1 MAWFKRK
8 DNNIQTATPKE
19 MPEGVWIKVPSTGEM
34 IHKRELEQ
42 HLYVDPVSNYHFKVG
57 SKEYFD
63 ILFDVD
69 TRIRSRYPT
78 NGSIGFYRSKE
89 IQRST

>member
-19 MPEGVWIKVPSTGEM
+19 MPEGVWIKVPTTGEM
-34 IHKRELEQ
+34 IHKRELEH
-42 HLYVDPVSNYHFKVG
+42 HLYVDPVSDYHFKIG

-63 ILFDVD
+63 ILFDGD
-69 TRIRSRYPT
+69 FTELGSGYPQRIHWLLPIVRNT
-78 NGSIGFYRSKE
+78 KID
-89 IQRST
+89 